1 MANRGECIDITT
13 ARKRTSVFY
22 LNCQETISRAHDT
35 PELAPSWQEK
45 VVHCRCIKQASQPFD
60 STSRIMPLSCHRR
73 RHLYLA
79 LEIFVF
85 ATWKLS
91 DLKSDYLVDGHPLK
105 LINAKHAEVTQ
116 GVGGT

>member
-1 MANRGECIDITT
+1 
-13 ARKRTSVFY
+13 
-22 LNCQETISRAHDT
+22 
-35 PELAPSWQEK
+35 
-45 VVHCRCIKQASQPFD
+45 
-60 STSRIMPLSCHRR
+60 MPLSCHRR